1 MINMKIDGNVPG
13 SFRDP
18 SGFLFFK
25 NGKIYRQVNIN
36 YKENYDLLMSSGL
49 YESLV
54 NAELLIPHVETDIR
68 GPLPEKAYKINI
80 IIQTNV

>member
-1 MINMKIDGNVPG
+1 MKIDGNVPG

-25 NGKIYRQVNIN
+25 DGKIFRQIDFT

-49 YESLV
+49 YESLI
-54 NAELLIPHVETDIR
+54 NTNLLISHVEIDAKNI
-68 GPLPEKAYKINI
+68 LSEKA
-80 IIQTNV
+80 